1 MRPFPWL
8 LFICALG
15 GAAHAAP
22 PVAASAEKHVP
33 IVRVN
38 VTNQP
43 YDFFHPWTKRAPTSR
58 HGLGTVLPGHRVL
71 VTAELVENANYLEL
85 EAAESGE
92 KMAATVD
99 VVDYEANLALLKPNE
114 EKFLASIKPLAT
126 KNAVVGDR
134 VGVWQLEATGALVT
148 TTAVV
153 TTVEVSHYP
162 TGDSALLVY
171 RLTSPLQYRESS
183 FTLPVVKDDKLT
195 GLLMRY
201 DSRTQNVD
209 VIPAPVIDHFLKDA
223 ASKGARGFPKAGVL
237 FATTRDPQLRRYAG
251 LNGKA
256 NGNGVYVTLV
266 QPGGPADLAGVQVGD
281 IILALGG
288 KAIDQ
293 DGNFSDPL
301 YGKISLVHLI
311 TTTHF
316 DGDVVKCDLSRK
328 GELRT
333 VSLTLKH
340 RALSDY
346 VIEPYT
352 IDSAPH
358 FYVLGGLVLQ
368 ELSRQYLQ
376 EWGPEWVKKAP
387 ERFVYYDRYQAE
399 LYPEQKRKLVILS
412 QVLPSPITL
421 GYEELNYLVVTK
433 INGVE
438 ITRLADIPAALE
450 KAEHGFH
457 KIEFDENPHEIYLDA
472 AQVDAS
478 NAALMKNYGL
488 PDIKRLD

>member
-1 MRPFPWL
+1 MARAFL
-8 LFICALG
+8 LLVLVCALG
-15 GAAHAAP
+15 DVAHAVA
-22 PVAASAEKHVP
+22 PVAASTEKHVP

-58 HGLGTVLPGHRVL
+58 HGLGAVLQSHRVL
-71 VTAELVENANYLEL
+71 VTAELVENANYVEL

-114 EKFLASIKPLAT
+114 EKFFAAIKPLET

-134 VGVWQLEATGALVT
+134 VGVWQLESTGALVT

-153 TTVEVSHYP
+153 TTVEVSRYP

-201 DSRTQNVD
+201 DTRTQNVD

-223 ASKGARGFPKAGVL
+223 TSKGARGFPRAGVL

-251 LNGKA
+251 LNGNA
-256 NGNGVYVTLV
+256 NGGVYVTHV
-266 QPGGPADLAGVQVGD
+266 QPGGPADKAGVQVGD
-281 IILALGG
+281 IMLTIGG

-316 DGDVVKCDLSRK
+316 DGDVVKCDISRK
-328 GELRT
+328 GEVRS

-340 RALSDY
+340 RPVSDY

-358 FYVLGGLVLQ
+358 FYVLGGLVFQ
-368 ELSRQYLQ
+368 ELSRQYLK
-376 EWGPEWVKKAP
+376 EWGSEWLKKAP

-399 LYPEQKRKLVILS
+399 LFLDRTRKLVILS

-433 INGVE
+433 INGIE
-438 ITRLADIPAALE
+438 IKSLADIPGALE
-450 KAEHGFH
+450 KAENGFH

-472 AQVDAS
+472 SQVEAS